1 MYKVV
6 LIDDEDIIVE
16 GLKKVVSWDKYHCEI
31 AGTASDAQSGAE
43 MIRAMNPDI
52 LFTDIKMPNM
62 DGLTMLAGLKSEFP
76 DMQITVLTGYRDF
89 EYAKRAIHIGVT
101 RFLLKPSKMN
111 EIDEALQVMTDNLAK
126 IHTGNP
132 DGTLEQ
138 ADSDEDVQDNPANSH
153 IVRSAIKY
161 LEVHYAEKLTLT
173 QLADKVFVSPWYLS
187 KLLNK
192 FTGMSFSDLL
202 HQARIRKA
210 EKLLDDPS
218 LKIQDISDLLGYYD
232 VTHFS
237 RIFKKMKNMSPNEY
251 RNSVHK

>member
-1 MYKVV
+1 MYKVL

-111 EIDEALQVMTDNLAK
+111 EINEALQVMTDNLAK
-126 IHTGNP
+126 IHAGIP
-132 DGTLEQ
+132 EGTLEQ
-138 ADSDEDVQDNPANSH
+138 TDSDEDVQDNPANSH
-153 IVRSAIKY
+153 IVRSALKY

-192 FTGMSFSDLL
+192 FTGMSYSDLL

-251 RNSVHK
+251 RNSIHG

>member
-1 MYKVV
+1 
-6 LIDDEDIIVE
+6 
-16 GLKKVVSWDKYHCEI
+16 
-31 AGTASDAQSGAE
+31 

-126 IHTGNP
+126 IHAGNP

-202 HQARIRKA
+202 HQARIRRA

>member
-6 LIDDEDIIVE
+6 LIDDEDMIVE
-16 GLKKVVSWDKYHCEI
+16 GLRQVVDWDKFGCAV
-31 AGTASDAQSGAE
+31 AGTACDAQSGAQI
-43 MIRAMNPDI
+43 IREVNPDI

-62 DGLTMLAGLKSEFP
+62 DGLTMLAGLKGEYP

-111 EIDEALQVMTDNLAK
+111 EIEEALQVMTENLAK
-126 IHTGNP
+126 IEAGNLVP
-132 DGTLEQ
+132 ARASEEDELQ
-138 ADSDEDVQDNPANSH
+138 DSNPANSH
-153 IVRSAIKY
+153 IVRSALKY
-161 LEVHYAEKLTLT
+161 IDVHFAEKLTLT
-173 QLADKVFVSPWYLS
+173 ELAEKVYVSPWYLS

-192 FTGMSFSDLL
+192 YTGKSFSDLL

-218 LKIQDISDLLGYYD
+218 LKIQEISDLLGYYD

-237 RIFKKMKNMSPNEY
+237 RIFKKIKNISPNEF
-251 RNSVHK
+251 RNSIHE

>member
-1 MYKVV
+1 MYKVL

-16 GLKKVVSWDKYHCEI
+16 GLKKVVCWDKYHCEI

-43 MIRAMNPDI
+43 MIRALSPDI

-101 RFLLKPSKMN
+101 RFLLKPSRMN
-111 EIDEALQVMTDNLAK
+111 EIDEALQAMTDNLAK
-126 IHTGNP
+126 IHAGNP
-132 DGTLEQ
+132 EGTLET
-138 ADSDEDVQDNPANSH
+138 ANSDEEVQDNPANSH
-153 IVRSAIKY
+153 IVRSALKF
-161 LEVHYAEKLTLT
+161 LEIHYAEKLTLT
-173 QLADKVFVSPWYLS
+173 QLADKVYVSPWYLS

-251 RNSVHK
+251 RNSIHR